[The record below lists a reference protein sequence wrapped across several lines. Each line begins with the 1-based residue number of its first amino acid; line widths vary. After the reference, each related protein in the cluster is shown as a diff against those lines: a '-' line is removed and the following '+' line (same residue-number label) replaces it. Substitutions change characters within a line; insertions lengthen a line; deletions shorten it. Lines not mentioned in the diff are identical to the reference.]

1 MGGSLTDGQRLAW
14 DDIITTAV
22 KVRDDLMDIGIAAY
36 GGSICR
42 SEDTCGDIDMIFTI
56 EEQKGTPEY
65 EDRLNQFNEWCEKHE
80 ITKNRQVRR
89 GLINDIQVD
98 IWHCDYDVWPAAANF
113 VAGSAFFN
121 AALRSLAKSKGWK
134 LSQNGL
140 FDENGNNMVAER
152 KWQERE
158 ALFYSNCDLI
168 ETDKIIFDLLGIRYV
183 PTIFRSAKSF
193 GEARAKLRG

>member
-1 MGGSLTDGQRLAW
+1 M
-14 DDIITTAV
+14 
-22 KVRDDLMDIGIAAY
+22 
-36 GGSICR
+36 
-42 SEDTCGDIDMIFTI
+42 
-56 EEQKGTPEY
+56 
-65 EDRLNQFNEWCEKHE
+65 
-80 ITKNRQVRR
+80 
-89 GLINDIQVD
+89 
-98 IWHCDYDVWPAAANF
+98 
-113 VAGSAFFN
+113 
-121 AALRSLAKSKGWK
+121 AKSKGWK